1 MFEGLRNPI
10 LPKQEQRSTNRLL
23 AVEDFVVPALF
34 SPTFRMSS
42 LLSRVANACRE
53 LQLSGV
59 SVLIGVSG
67 GADSVSLLRALHL
80 LRQELN
86 LCLHVAHLNHQLRG
100 EAADE
105 DARWVEGL
113 CHRLSL
119 PVSIGVADIARI
131 AADSARGIEEAAR
144 DARYRFLQRVARES
158 GCSAIAVAHTAD
170 DQAETILHH
179 IIRGTGLA
187 GLAGI
192 PRERELE
199 PGLRLVRPLLDVS
212 RAEVIEFLT
221 ETGQDFRDDETNRD
235 ETLTRNLLRRRVI
248 PTIRQELNPNFPD
261 ALCRLGLQASE
272 IQQSITWAAGMLL
285 ERVLEVS
292 SSSES
297 RLTWQ
302 AIAGCPRHLVREML
316 SLLWRQSNWPR
327 QAMTF
332 EHWERL
338 AVVLL
343 EGGAADFPGGISA
356 TRSGRLFIIRRR
368 PSNATTT

>member
-1 MFEGLRNPI
+1 
-10 LPKQEQRSTNRLL
+10 
-23 AVEDFVVPALF
+23 
-34 SPTFRMSS
+34 MSS
-42 LLSRVANACRE
+42 LLPRVANACRE
-53 LQLSGV
+53 LRLSGAR
-59 SVLIGVSG
+59 VLIGVSG

-86 LCLHVAHLNHQLRG
+86 LCLHVAHLNHQLRA

-113 CHRLSL
+113 CLRLSL
-119 PVSIGVADIARI
+119 PVSIGTANIARI
-131 AADSARGIEEAAR
+131 AADSSRGIEEAAR

-158 GCSAIAVAHTAD
+158 GCRAIAVAHTAD

-199 PGLRLVRPLLDVS
+199 PGLGLVRPLLEVTK
-212 RAEVIEFLT
+212 AEVIEFLT
-221 ETGQDFRDDETNRD
+221 ETGQDFREDETNRD
-235 ETLTRNLLRRRVI
+235 EVLTRNYLRRRLI

-261 ALCRLGLQASE
+261 ALCRLGQQASE

-332 EHWERL
+332 EHWDRL
-338 AVVLL
+338 AAVLL
-343 EGGAADFPGGISA
+343 EGGAADFPGGIYA
-356 TRSGRLFIIRRR
+356 IRSGRLFTIHRR